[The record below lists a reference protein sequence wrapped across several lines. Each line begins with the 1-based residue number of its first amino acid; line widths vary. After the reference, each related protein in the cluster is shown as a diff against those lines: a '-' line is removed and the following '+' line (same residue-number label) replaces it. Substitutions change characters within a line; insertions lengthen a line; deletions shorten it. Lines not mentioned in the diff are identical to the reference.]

1 MKEGSDDSLGRLR
14 ERYGDLSD
22 EDFEKVIEALK
33 KYLVIADRVADDIT
47 RDPARSARFEED
59 IKQRKQD
66 RGEQS

>member
-1 MKEGSDDSLGRLR
+1 MKEGSDDSLTRLR
-14 ERYGDLSD
+14 ERYADLSD

-33 KYLVIADRVADDIT
+33 KYLVIADKVADDIT
-47 RDPARSARFEED
+47 QDPARSGRFEED